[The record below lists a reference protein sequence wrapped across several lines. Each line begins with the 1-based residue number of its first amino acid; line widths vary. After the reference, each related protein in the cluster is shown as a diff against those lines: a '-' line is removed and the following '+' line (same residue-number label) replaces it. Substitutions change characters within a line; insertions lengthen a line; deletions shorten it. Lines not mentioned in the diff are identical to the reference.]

1 MGECTGKRFA
11 EVEEQLAKERH
22 QFEEKEHTFISTLLK
37 RIGEL
42 EGQVKQ
48 QGKKSVDL
56 VDLVASVLYDFEEIR
71 YTDKVVTISKK
82 VVEALEKV
90 S

>member
-1 MGECTGKRFA
+1 MGECVRKSFA
-11 EVEEQLAKERH
+11 EVEDQLAKERH
-22 QFEEKEHTFISTLLK
+22 QFEEKEHTFISSLLK
-37 RIGEL
+37 RIGDL
-42 EGQVKQ
+42 EGQVKSQ
-48 QGKKSVDL
+48 SKKNVDM

-71 YTDKVVTISKK
+71 YTDKVITISKK